1 VLELVLG
8 AVAATIGLILVWL
21 TALGVTRP
29 ILRVAAMLKD
39 IAVGEGDLTH
49 RLVYTRQDELGE
61 LVGWFNRF
69 LDKLQPVI
77 AEVKR
82 LVQEARNTADQSA
95 IIANQTSSG
104 MEQQYR
110 EVDQVA
116 TASQEMT
123 ASAHEVARSAAQ
135 AADRG
140 TAALPARRGAP
151 FAPGETT
158 VNAVRKKRLYI
169 VLAILVGAGIA
180 VGLALMALNQNI
192 NLFYTPT
199 QIANGEAPQDAR
211 IRAGGMVAEGSL
223 KRSGDSL
230 DVEFVVTD
238 FAKSV
243 TIRYRGILPDLFR
256 EGQGI
261 VALGKLNA
269 DGVLIADEVL
279 AKHDENYMPPEVTK
293 ALKDSGQLQPGK
305 SEG

>member
-1 VLELVLG
+1 
-8 AVAATIGLILVWL
+8 
-21 TALGVTRP
+21 
-29 ILRVAAMLKD
+29 M
-39 IAVGEGDLTH
+39 
-49 RLVYTRQDELGE
+49 
-61 LVGWFNRF
+61 
-69 LDKLQPVI
+69 
-77 AEVKR
+77 
-82 LVQEARNTADQSA
+82 
-95 IIANQTSSG
+95 
-104 MEQQYR
+104 
-110 EVDQVA
+110 
-116 TASQEMT
+116 
-123 ASAHEVARSAAQ
+123 
-135 AADRG
+135 
-140 TAALPARRGAP
+140 
-151 FAPGETT
+151 
-158 VNAVRKKRLYI
+158 NAVRKKRLYI

-238 FAKSV
+238 FAKNV

-269 DGVLIADEVL
+269 DGVLIANEVL